1 MKNII
6 FSVLIFAVSSL
17 TYLQAKEISG
27 KVFGADPDGTNEPI
41 TGAVIRFAK
50 AKAGAYTDNTGS
62 FKIELPN
69 KTDKAIISFV
79 GFESDTISS
88 ALMKDGIEI
97 VLKANAE
104 AQTITVEGDSP
115 ALINKSDVYSTS
127 TLTQHSLRKAACCNL
142 SESFQTNA
150 SVDVSYSDAVT
161 GAKTIEML
169 GLKGVYVQMLAEKTP
184 TLRGLASPFGL
195 SYIPGTWMNSISI
208 SKGAASVTT
217 GFESVTGQINLDYK
231 QETNS
236 EKVLGSAYYNSD
248 GELDVAANA
257 STKVGDKWTSTLY
270 LQGNYNNMQIDRNN
284 DGFLDQ
290 PTRYL
295 YNVMNRW
302 RRPADNGHNMFGFHI
317 LGEDRKGGQIKD
329 FTNPSNQNLYKIN
342 LATNRYELFGKKAI
356 IFSGKNSNSIA
367 LIANGSYHK
376 TTGLFGARDYAGEQL
391 SGYANLI
398 YDFATP
404 DQKHILDF
412 GASVQYDKYN
422 EEFKNKDLTEIINK
436 DREELVP
443 GVYAEYTYA
452 GIKDLTLVGGIRAD
466 YDWNNKIYYTPRF
479 HVKWGFYPGWS
490 MRASAGRGWRKPALL
505 AENLGVMAS
514 SRKLV
519 FDNNLNIEDA
529 WNYGGNILG
538 EFEIFGKEASFS
550 MEFYRTDFVNQIVI
564 DMDRAVDKVYFTNL
578 DGRSFSN
585 SFQVD
590 FTITPRK
597 RFHIMTAYRYNDVQT
612 TYNGLLEQKPL
623 SSPHRGFIN
632 LEYAT
637 EFNSWTFD
645 FTANYI
651 GGGRLPIT
659 KPEFKLGNSYD
670 GYVMMNAQIRKK
682 LNDWNIYLGC
692 ENILNFMQENPILA
706 YDKPWGNDFDSSI
719 IYAPIMGRK
728 VYLKIT
734 YEIW

>member
-1 MKNII
+1 
-6 FSVLIFAVSSL
+6 
-17 TYLQAKEISG
+17 
-27 KVFGADPDGTNEPI
+27 
-41 TGAVIRFAK
+41 
-50 AKAGAYTDNTGS
+50 
-62 FKIELPN
+62 
-69 KTDKAIISFV
+69 V
-79 GFESDTISS
+79 GFEPDTLQTTS
-88 ALMKDGIEI
+88 MTDGMEI
-97 VLKANAE
+97 VLKMNAKTRVINVQGE
-104 AQTITVEGDSP
+104 SP
-115 ALINKSDVYSTS
+115 TQINKSDLFTTS

-195 SYIPGTWMNSISI
+195 TYIPGTWMNSISI

-217 GFESVTGQINLDYK
+217 GFESITGQINLDYK
-231 QETNS
+231 QESNS

-257 STKVGDKWTSTLY
+257 STKVGDKWNSTLFV
-270 LQGNYNNMQIDRNN
+270 QANYNNLQIDRNG

-302 RRPADNGHNMFGFHI
+302 RYSSPEGFNLIGFHI

-329 FTNPSNQNLYKIN
+329 ILNPANTNLYKIN
-342 LATNRYELFGKKAI
+342 LATNRYELFGKKAF
-356 IFSGKNSNSIA
+356 IFQGKNSNSLA
-367 LIANGSYHK
+367 LIANTSYHK
-376 TTGLFGARDYAGEQL
+376 TTGLFGVRDYAGEQI
-391 SGYANLI
+391 SGYANLV
-398 YDFATP
+398 YDFATA

-422 EEFKNKDLTEIINK
+422 EEFKNKDLTDVINK
-436 DREELVP
+436 DREEMIP
-443 GVYAEYTYA
+443 GVYLEYTYS
-452 GIKDLTLVGGIRAD
+452 GIKDLAFVGGLRAD
-466 YDWNNKIYYTPRF
+466 YDWNNKIYYTPRL
-479 HVKWGFYPGWS
+479 HAKWSFYPGWS
-490 MRASAGRGWRKPALL
+490 VRASAGRGWRKPALL

-519 FDNNLNIEDA
+519 FDNNLDVEDA
-529 WNYGGNILG
+529 WNYGTNILG
-538 EFEIFGKEASFS
+538 EFELFGKEASFS
-550 MEFYRTDFVNQIVI
+550 AEYYRTDFVKQIVI
-564 DMDRAVDKVYFTNL
+564 DMDRSTDKVYFTNL
-578 DGRSFSN
+578 DGKSFSN

-590 FTITPRK
+590 FSISPIK
-597 RFHIMTAYRYNDVQT
+597 RFHIMTAYRYNDVRT
-612 TYNGLLEQKPL
+612 TYNGVLEQKPL

-637 EFNSWTFD
+637 ELNSWTFD

-651 GGGRLPIT
+651 GGGRLPNT
-659 KPEFKLGNSYD
+659 SNNPVEYQLPKNYD
-670 GYVMMNAQIRKK
+670 GYFLLNGQIRKK
-682 LNDWNIYLGC
+682 LADWNIYFGC
-692 ENILNFMQENPILA
+692 ENILNFMQKNPILA
-706 YDKPWGNDFDSSI
+706 YNDPWGNYFDSSI

-728 VYLKIT
+728 FYLKIT